1 MPLFYEQLDC
11 NVNLVS
17 DLGNGSIYVRT
28 FEKGVE
34 RETLSCGTGAVASVI
49 AFSLKKKHNVKKV
62 MTKGGEL
69 KVIFQKNRLNEFS
82 NVYLIGN
89 PFLEYEGKINL

>member
-1 MPLFYEQLDC
+1 
-11 NVNLVS
+11 
-17 DLGNGSIYVRT
+17 
-28 FEKGVE
+28 
-34 RETLSCGTGAVASVI
+34 
-49 AFSLKKKHNVKKV
+49 